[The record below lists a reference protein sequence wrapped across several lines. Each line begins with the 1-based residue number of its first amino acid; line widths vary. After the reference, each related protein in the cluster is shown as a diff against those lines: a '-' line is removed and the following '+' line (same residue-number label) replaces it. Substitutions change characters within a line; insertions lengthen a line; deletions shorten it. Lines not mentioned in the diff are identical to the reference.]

1 MTATAPSNTLSAPS
15 LSLGLPLLAVAGA
28 VLGFVALQLAA
39 FRIAGVFE
47 YPLDDVYIHLA
58 MASGMAGGTYG
69 VNAGEAASA
78 ASSMLYPVLLTPFSG
93 TEAQRM
99 LPLVWNLVGLGL
111 SAGLWGAI
119 LAQATLPRWLGMGLA
134 ALGPVLLNMP
144 GVAFLGME
152 HSLHA
157 AASLATM
164 LGLWLFLQDGRI
176 RIWLVAAMILSPLLR
191 LEGLALSLAA
201 AGAIAL
207 SRRPGAGM
215 TLMVAAVA
223 PVLAC
228 MAGLMALGLPPLPS
242 SVLTKLTLSSSAD
255 GLLERVLVQLAANL
269 LRPAGQ
275 LLAELLV
282 VALVIAAALA
292 LAPVARRHR
301 GDSGRNT
308 SDSGWGPWILF
319 VPTLAATAHLLQ
331 AQVGWLHRY
340 EHYII
345 VTLVAGLALAVPQAG
360 RVMRPVIVGIVVLSV
375 LAAGAVWLPRLM
387 TSYLWNPRAVH
398 LQQAQMARFAQDF
411 AREPVAVNDLGRV
424 VWNNPDYVLDLWGLA
439 SDRAR
444 RIRIDDGAP
453 AGWAGMLTAERGV
466 RLAMVYDRWI
476 GPGAGADWQR
486 LATLT
491 MASPRGVLGG
501 YEVAFYATDPAAAPK
516 LREALRA
523 FAPTLPADARITIA
537 PASPDPASPDPAS
550 PDPASPAG
558 VSPSP
563 TP

>member
-78 ASSMLYPVLLTPFSG
+78 ASSMLYPVLLMPFSG

-134 ALGPVLLNMP
+134 ALGPVFLNMP

-157 AASLATM
+157 AASLVTM

-176 RIWLVAAMILSPLLR
+176 RLWLVAAMILSPLLR

-207 SRRPGAGM
+207 SRRPGAGVA
-215 TLMVAAVA
+215 LMAATVA

-255 GLLERVLVQLAANL
+255 GPLERVLVQLAANL

-275 LLAELLV
+275 LLAVLLV
-282 VALVIAAALA
+282 VAVVIAVVLA
-292 LAPVARRHR
+292 LAPAARRCH
-301 GDSGRNT
+301 GGTGRT
-308 SDSGWGPWILF
+308 TTGSGWGPWTLF
-319 VPTLAATAHLLQ
+319 VPVLAAMAHLLQ

-345 VTLVAGLALAVPQAG
+345 VTLIAGLALAVPQAG
-360 RVMRPVIVGIVVLSV
+360 RVMRPVIVGIVALSV
-375 LAAGAVWLPRLM
+375 LAAGAVWLPRLT

-424 VWNNPDYVLDLWGLA
+424 VWSNPDYVLDLWGLA

-453 AGWAGMLTAERGV
+453 AGWAGVLTAERGV

-491 MASPRGVLGG
+491 MVSPRGVLGG

-537 PASPDPASPDPAS
+537 PASPDPAN
-550 PDPASPAG
+550 PAG